1 MSHPIGRR
9 ALLATALATPA
20 LAQQQETWPE
30 RPVRIIVPFAQGG
43 PVDVVTRLLG
53 EHLQTALGKPFVPD
67 YRLGAGG
74 NIGAQALMQAQPD
87 GHTLLATLDSLM
99 TINPLVFPNPGF
111 DPADFTPVGTIASM
125 ASVVTVPAASPARD
139 MAGLI
144 ALGRQRVLTFGS
156 GGVGTPAQL
165 YGELMKLKTGAQ
177 MEHVPFRGLA
187 PAVIE
192 LLAER
197 LDFIPA
203 LIPGVSQHIAAGR
216 LRPLA
221 VTSLERSP
229 FLPEVPTLAET
240 ILPGLDA
247 GSWVGLYGPKGMSPA
262 ITQILVREIAAF
274 AAKPV
279 ARERLAASSLV
290 PMGGTPQALRTQQ
303 ANDTARWA
311 EVVRVANI
319 RMD

>member
-1 MSHPIGRR
+1 MPHPIGRR
-9 ALLATALATPA
+9 ALLATTLATPA
-20 LAQQQETWPE
+20 LAQSQESWPE

-43 PVDVVTRLLG
+43 PVDVVARLLG
-53 EHLQTALGKPFVPD
+53 EHLQGALGKPFVPD
-67 YRLGAGG
+67 YRAGAGG
-74 NIGAQALMQAQPD
+74 NIGAQALGAASPD

-111 DPADFTPVGTIASM
+111 VPADFTPVGTIASM
-125 ASVVTVPAASPARD
+125 ASVVTVPAALPARD
-139 MAGLI
+139 IAGLI
-144 ALGRQRVLTFGS
+144 ALGRQRPLTFGS

-203 LIPGVSQHIAAGR
+203 LIPGVIQHISGGR

-229 FLPEVPTLAET
+229 FLPDVPTLAET

-262 ITQILVREIAAF
+262 ITQILVREIASF
-274 AAKPV
+274 AAKPL

-290 PMGGTPQALRTQQ
+290 PMAGTPQTLRLQQ
-303 ANDTARWA
+303 ANDTSRWA
-311 EVVRVANI
+311 EVVRIANI

>member
-1 MSHPIGRR
+1 MPLPIGRR

-20 LAQQQETWPE
+20 LAQETWPE

-53 EHLQTALGKPFVPD
+53 EHLQSSLGKPFVPD

-74 NIGAQALMQAQPD
+74 NIGAQALTLAPPD

-99 TINPLVFPNPGF
+99 TINPLIFPNPGF
-111 DPADFTPVGTIASM
+111 DPADLTPVGTVASM

-144 ALGRQRVLTFGS
+144 ALGRERVLTFGS

-274 AAKPV
+274 AARPLV
-279 ARERLAASSLV
+279 RERLASASLV
-290 PMGGTPQALRTQQ
+290 PMAGTPQSLRAQQ
-303 ANDTARWA
+303 ANDTTRWA
-311 EVVRVANI
+311 EVVRIAHI